1 MFVIDYLNES
11 TQMLLIKSRKKILHL
26 DWIESRDEELQN
38 IVYMR
43 APELQNTRSER

>member
-1 MFVIDYLNES
+1 MFDIDYLNES
-11 TQMLLIKSRKKILHL
+11 TQMLLIKSKKILHL